1 MGIAGHFTQ
10 LVWAASRLLGVG
22 LAQSATGRQSPT
34 KQMVQSKALQIHFD
48 KEILLRNL
56 TVDLQPKQSGEHNYS
71 CVFNKFN

>member
-22 LAQSATGRQSPT
+22 LAKSATGRQSPT
-34 KQMVQSKALQIHFD
+34 KQMVQSKSTIQIHFD

-56 TVDLQPKQSGEHNYS
+56 TVDLQPKQSES
-71 CVFNKFN
+71 TTILAFLKI

>member
-22 LAQSATGRQSPT
+22 LAKSATGRQSPT

-48 KEILLRNL
+48 KEIFLLRIL
-56 TVDLQPKQSGEHNYS
+56 TVDLQPKQSES
-71 CVFNKFN
+71 TTILAFLKI